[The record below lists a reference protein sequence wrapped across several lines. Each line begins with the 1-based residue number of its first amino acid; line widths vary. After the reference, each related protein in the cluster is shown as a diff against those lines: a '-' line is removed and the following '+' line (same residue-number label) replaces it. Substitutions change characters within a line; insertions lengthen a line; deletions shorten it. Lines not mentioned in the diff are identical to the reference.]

1 MSREQ
6 AEGKVVINTELRNKK
21 LIEGYKNISK
31 ETDKLI
37 SQYNKKVQQIKKEEV
52 ALDNLKAKYN
62 QINSG
67 YKTPASLT
75 AMETQ
80 IKKNTKEME
89 QLQAEYDKVVEKIN
103 SKQIDFKNAEISGN
117 IKLQDNIN
125 TDLFELDNQASE
137 IHSKIEELNLSTND
151 LKKNLEELKLN
162 PSATI
167 EAQNLK
173 DKIDLAKESLEKSK
187 TEANELAQN
196 IRKAGKVNLNSIIK
210 GILSFGNRINDI
222 LVGKKGL
229 NSNIN
234 KVGTKLDKF
243 KSRITKMFGTV
254 MIFRLLRSSLT
265 SLSNSFTDLLK
276 SNKNFSNSLN
286 QIKVNL
292 MTAFAPIYNYV
303 LPAINTLMNVLSRV
317 TGSIAQFMASMFGQ
331 TAAQAKKNAKE
342 LYKQAS
348 AQKAVNKAQEEGSIA
363 SFDKLEV
370 NGSEDK
376 SSSGNSNE
384 LDFSKDMKTMS
395 YLDNL
400 LNDLRNKISNGLFV
414 EAGSQ
419 IAYELNDLIRSI
431 DVKGFF
437 DKGNEIAAN
446 LSNGLNG
453 FVSSFDWSMLGTKL
467 SDTLRG
473 LCSWIITALQTIDWQ
488 AIGQAIGDF
497 LLSIDWIGLI
507 SDVINMI
514 LSGATAI
521 VDLVIGLIDSIIDVL
536 TNPDSINKFF
546 EAGADLFLGLINGL
560 GSLAESVGELFLK
573 LLDLLND
580 LLGFDEMVEFGASI
594 IDGLISGISG
604 LIGGIGDLFKGLYN
618 SIKNIFSG
626 LSSWFNSVVVQPI
639 KNAFSSAWNL
649 LTNGARN
656 AWNGIKNVFSTVAS
670 FFQNTFA
677 NAWSKV
683 KSVFSTGGK
692 IFDGIKEGIVSAFK
706 NIVNAI
712 IRGINKVISVPF
724 NGINS
729 ALKKIKNIDILGAK
743 PFKGVINTISTPQ
756 IPMLAQGA
764 VIPPNAKFA
773 AILGDQ
779 RNGKNLEAPE
789 SLIRKIVREESGGN
803 KEVILN
809 GTFIMQCELEEFGRA
824 SVKGI
829 RLVESE
835 TGTTLLVN

>member
-6 AEGKVVINTELRNKK
+6 AEGKVVINTELRNKE

-52 ALDNLKAKYN
+52 VLDNLKAKYN

-75 AMETQ
+75 AMEIQ

-103 SKQIDFKNAEISGN
+103 SKQLDFKDAEISGN

-125 TDLFELDNQASE
+125 TDLFELDNQAGE
-137 IHSKIEELNLSTND
+137 IHSKIKELNSSTNN

-173 DKIDLAKESLEKSK
+173 AKIDLTTESIEKSK
-187 TEANELAQN
+187 VEANELVQN
-196 IRKAGKVNLNSIIK
+196 IKKANKVNLNGILK
-210 GILSFGNRINDI
+210 GISSFGNRINDVLI
-222 LVGKKGL
+222 GKKGL
-229 NSNIN
+229 NNNIN
-234 KVGTKLDKF
+234 KIGTKLDKF

-254 MIFRLLRSSLT
+254 MIFRLLRGLLT
-265 SLSNSFTDLLK
+265 SLSNGFMDLLK

-317 TGSIAQFMASMFGQ
+317 TGSIATFTASLFGK
-331 TAAQAKKNAKE
+331 TASQAKKNAKE
-342 LYKQAS
+342 LYNQAN
-348 AQKAVNKAQEEGSIA
+348 AQKAVSDAQKESIA

-370 NGSEDK
+370 NSDNDK
-376 SSSGNSNE
+376 SNSNASNK
-384 LDFSKDMKTMS
+384 LDFSKDIQTS
-395 YLDNL
+395 NYLDKL
-400 LNDLRNKISNGLFV
+400 LTDLKTKIGNGLWFDVGATIANELNSVVNKIDIKSFFNKGKEISSNLC
-414 EAGSQ
+414 
-419 IAYELNDLIRSI
+419 
-431 DVKGFF
+431 
-437 DKGNEIAAN
+437 
-446 LSNGLNG
+446 NGING
-453 FVSSFDWSMLGTKL
+453 FINTFDWKQLAVKVSDGFIGLGELILTTIK
-467 SDTLRG
+467 
-473 LCSWIITALQTIDWQ
+473 TIDWKS
-488 AIGQAIGDF
+488 IGKAIGDF
-497 LLSIDWIGLI
+497 VLVIDWGNIGL
-507 SDVINMI
+507 
-514 LSGATAI
+514 TI
-521 VDLVIGLIDSIIDVL
+521 VDCFFSAICGLGDLIIGLIDSAIELLEDPEQL
-536 TNPDSINKFF
+536 QKMF
-546 EAGADLFLGLINGL
+546 ESGLKSFLAFYKGL
-560 GSLAESVGELFLK
+560 GSMLWKIGEIFLK
-573 LLDLLND
+573 LLELIAKLFGLDKLKEIATD
-580 LLGFDEMVEFGASI
+580 AMEGFI
-594 IDGLISGISG
+594 IGVATKILQIQNKFKEIWNSF
-604 LIGGIGDLFKGLYN
+604 LEGG
-618 SIKNIFSG
+618 
-626 LSSWFNSVVVQPI
+626 
-639 KNAFSSAWNL
+639 KNAWV
-649 LTNGARN
+649 
-656 AWNGIKNVFSTVAS
+656 GIQNVFSSVAS
-670 FFQNTFA
+670 FFQNTFS

-809 GTFIMQCELEEFGRA
+809 GTFIMQCELEEIGRA